1 MHTIIVAGDNAFS
14 RFTCCHKFML
24 LPIHC
29 YGRNNGCEWRELVKN
44 VCSYQVLLI
53 VIKTKDAD
61 EDRRVISLGFHIDEC
76 EVFLNQK

>member
-1 MHTIIVAGDNAFS
+1 MHTIIVAGDDAFCQ
-14 RFTCCHKFML
+14 FGYCHTFML

-29 YGRNNGCEWRELVKN
+29 YSRNNGHEWGELVKN

-53 VIKTKDAD
+53 AIKTKDAG
-61 EDRRVISLGFHIDEC
+61 EDRRIIFLGFHIDEC

>member
-1 MHTIIVAGDNAFS
+1 MHTIIVAEDDAFCQ
-14 RFTCCHKFML
+14 FGYCHTFML

-29 YGRNNGCEWRELVKN
+29 YGRNNGHEWGELVKN
-44 VCSYQVLLI
+44 VCSYHVLLI

-61 EDRRVISLGFHIDEC
+61 EDRRIIFVGFHIDEH